1 MHLGKETR
9 FCEEE
14 ILEGR
19 FQRLGFL
26 IGEDGLKALSETH
39 VAIFGI
45 GGVGSFTTEALVR
58 AGVGKVTL
66 IDFDTIDITNLNR
79 QIHALERTVGRLK
92 VEVMAERLKEIN
104 PDVSVTVMAK
114 KIMPDNTADFF
125 KVPFDYV
132 VDAIDMVSS
141 KLALIETCIDCN
153 IPLISSMGT
162 GNKLDPTRLEVTD
175 IYKTS
180 VCPLARVMR
189 YELKKRGVKHLKVVY
204 STEQPLV
211 PKYDQQTWDTIK
223 DARKKPPGSSS
234 FVPSVAGLIIAS
246 QVVQDILKGN
256 EQDS

>member
-1 MHLGKETR
+1 
-9 FCEEE
+9 
-14 ILEGR
+14 LEKR

-26 IGEDGLKALSETH
+26 IGEDGLKMLSETH

-66 IDFDTIDITNLNR
+66 IDYDTIDITNLNR
-79 QIHALERTVGRLK
+79 QIHALEGTVGLLK

-104 PDVSVTVMAK
+104 PDVDVVIMAE
-114 KIMPDNTADFF
+114 KIMPDTTADFF
-125 KVPFDYV
+125 KTSYDYV

-141 KLALIETCIDCN
+141 KLALIETCIHRD
-153 IPLISSMGT
+153 IPIMSSMGT

-189 YELKKRGVKHLKVVY
+189 HELKKRGVKRLKVVY
-204 STEQPLV
+204 SSEQPLV
-211 PKYDQQTWDTIK
+211 QTYDQQTWEVIK
-223 DARKKPPGSSS
+223 DARKKPPGSTS

-246 QVVQDILKGN
+246 QVIKDILKR
-256 EQDS
+256 